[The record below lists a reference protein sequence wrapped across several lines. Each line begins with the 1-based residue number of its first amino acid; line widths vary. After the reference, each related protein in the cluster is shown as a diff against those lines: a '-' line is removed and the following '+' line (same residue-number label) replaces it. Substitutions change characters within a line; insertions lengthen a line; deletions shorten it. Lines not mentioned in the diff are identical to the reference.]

1 MPTRAGRTI
10 GTRAR
15 ATVSVHCAPVV
26 LPVCGPP
33 VHDGAIV
40 VRNDRIA
47 RVGPRAE
54 IVAAHPLLTPVHWP
68 GMILPGLV
76 DAHLR
81 LDRAAAPVSV
91 YGVTAA
97 GGIAADLDAASTLG
111 EAGLGGVT
119 YLETR
124 CEDEHRWED
133 EARDRLITAIREVD
147 HPGAIGIAAHSSD
160 PVVMEDLTVLS
171 RTFGLRLHVEPG
183 RHTVAFLDEVG
194 ALGAGC
200 HIAISGPLD
209 EADRKLLRA
218 RGTVIAISSPFAAE
232 GLLDGESAIAIGT
245 RTGGDPLAVARAL
258 SHAPGHDRLLVE
270 AVTAGGAR
278 ALGMDEGPGRLGCLE
293 RGGRAD
299 FAVFAVDARGRDP
312 YTVLLHEGPGR
323 CVATFAGGRAR
334 WRLDGTGRLGAP
346 GGADAD
352 GDAGGAA
359 RTGGGDLGS
368 GGDAGDAGDAAGAG
382 DVKGRRLA

>member
-15 ATVSVHCAPVV
+15 ATVSVHCAPIV

-33 VHDGAIV
+33 VRDGAIV

-68 GMILPGLV
+68 GMIVPGLI

-81 LDRAAAPVSV
+81 LDRAAAPVSA

-124 CEDEHRWED
+124 CEDEDRWED

-147 HPGAIGIAAHSSD
+147 HPGVIGIAAHSSD

-194 ALGAGC
+194 ALDAGC
-200 HIAISGPLD
+200 HIAISRPLD

-218 RGTVIAISSPFAAE
+218 RGTVVAISSPFAAD

-258 SHAPGHDRLLVE
+258 SRAPEHDRLLVE
-270 AVTAGGAR
+270 AVTRGGAR
-278 ALGMDEGPGRLGCLE
+278 ALGMDEGPGRLGCLD

-299 FAVFAVDARGRDP
+299 FAVFAVEAGERDP

-323 CVATFAGGRAR
+323 CVATFVGGRASR
-334 WRLDGTGRLGAP
+334 RPGETARDTGHSGATGSTGSTGGTRGG
-346 GGADAD
+346 GGA
-352 GDAGGAA
+352 
-359 RTGGGDLGS
+359 R
-368 GGDAGDAGDAAGAG
+368 DAGDAGDADARS
-382 DVKGRRLA
+382 RRLA

>member
-1 MPTRAGRTI
+1 MPTRAGRTV

-15 ATVSVHCAPVV
+15 AVVSVHCAPVV

-68 GMILPGLV
+68 GMIVPGLI

-124 CEDEHRWED
+124 CEDEDRWED

-147 HPGAIGIAAHSSD
+147 HPGVIGIAAHSSD
-160 PVVMEDLTVLS
+160 AIVMEDLTVLS

-194 ALGAGC
+194 ALDAGC

-218 RGTVIAISSPFAAE
+218 RGTVVAISSPFAAD

-245 RTGGDPLAVARAL
+245 SGGGDPLAVARAL
-258 SHAPGHDRLLVE
+258 SRAPGHDRLLVE
-270 AVTAGGAR
+270 AVTLGGAR
-278 ALGMDEGPGRLGCLE
+278 ALGMGEGPGRLGCLE

-299 FAVFAVDARGRDP
+299 FAVFAVEPGGRDP

-323 CVATFAGGRAR
+323 CVATFAGGVAR
-334 WRLDGTGRLGAP
+334 WRLDEPAHRGGTGIT
-346 GGADAD
+346 GG
-352 GDAGGAA
+352 
-359 RTGGGDLGS
+359 TGGG
-368 GGDAGDAGDAAGAG
+368 GGAEDAGDARS
-382 DVKGRRLA
+382 RRLA